1 MSVDVESTAGRGRT
15 AVDRSPSA
23 RVVALR
29 PRVGRHTAAG
39 PSPEVVALVPD
50 PGHATVPA
58 HPARHQRG
66 GGTALVPEP
75 DGRPLVRE
83 LEDLVGRF
91 HEHGPAPVLRAE
103 LTALLSAWAAALV
116 RLHRTPLTALTPT
129 ADLPWVLDAPLP
141 DWLDELPVQAGP
153 VWAVRAHPAI
163 GRALAEA
170 RSAWTTAQW
179 IHGEPTGDDVAVTRV
194 RGAVRAV
201 LLGGVT
207 EPDGAVPGRD
217 HLSAGCGDPRWDV
230 ATALDWVAIALGP
243 VLDPA
248 WGLDPVAMFL
258 TEYRSLGGDATP
270 TRSMAVARTVGTAIE
285 WSAQL
290 AVAAEPTD
298 DELSWLSGLWTRPL
312 ELVGAARPGAA
323 RRAR

>member
-29 PRVGRHTAAG
+29 PRVGRHTASG

-50 PGHATVPA
+50 PGPSVARGPA
-58 HPARHQRG
+58 HQARHQRG

-83 LEDLVGRF
+83 LEDLVGRLQ
-91 HEHGPAPVLRAE
+91 EHGPAPVLVAE

-116 RLHRTPLTALTPT
+116 RLHRTPLTAFTPT
-129 ADLPWVLDAPLP
+129 ADLPWVLDGPLP
-141 DWLDELPVQAGP
+141 DWLGELPVQAGP

-163 GRALAEA
+163 GRALADA
-170 RSAWTTAQW
+170 RSTWTTAQW

-194 RGAVRAV
+194 KGSVRAV
-201 LLGGVT
+201 LLGGLP
-207 EPDGAVPGRD
+207 EPGASHHP
-217 HLSAGCGDPRWDV
+217 SAGRGDPRWDV
-230 ATALDWVAIALGP
+230 ATALDWVALALGP

-258 TEYRSLGGDATP
+258 AEYRGLGGDATP
-270 TRSMAVARTVGTAIE
+270 TRSIAVARTVGTAIE

-290 AVAAEPTD
+290 AVVAEPTD

-323 RRAR
+323 RRVN

>member
-1 MSVDVESTAGRGRT
+1 MSVDVETTVTGRTRT

-29 PRVGRHTAAG
+29 PQVGRHTAAG
-39 PSPEVVALVPD
+39 PSPEVVALVPE
-50 PGHATVPA
+50 PGPA
-58 HPARHQRG
+58 ISGAPTSPARHQRG

-83 LEDLVGRF
+83 LEDVVGRL
-91 HEHGPAPVLRAE
+91 HERGPASVLRTE

-129 ADLPWVLDAPLP
+129 ADLPWVLDGPLP

-163 GRALAEA
+163 ARALAET
-170 RSAWTTAQW
+170 RSAWTNAQW
-179 IHGEPTGDDVAVTRV
+179 IHGEATGDDVAVTRAN
-194 RGAVRAV
+194 GSVRAV
-201 LLGGVT
+201 LLGGA
-207 EPDGAVPGRD
+207 PRRDGSAP
-217 HLSAGCGDPRWDV
+217 AGCGDPRWDV

-243 VLDPA
+243 VLDPV
-248 WGLDPVAMFL
+248 WRLDPVATFL
-258 TEYRSLGGDATP
+258 AEYRSLGGDATP
-270 TRSMAVARTVGTAIE
+270 TRSMAVARTVGTAVE

-290 AVAAEPTD
+290 ALVAEPTD
-298 DELSWLSGLWTRPL
+298 DELSWLSGLWSRPL
-312 ELVGAARPGAA
+312 ELVGAAPAGAA
-323 RRAR
+323 RRMR